1 MEIEI
6 LRLQAKQLLSEYM
19 NLDKISANIGLLL
32 CVQTLFQVEFNFFFR
47 LGSLQFLKANSNT
60 QNIAT
65 TGFFPPRLSF
75 TMQISRCKLHIFE
88 KGKLAVTG

>member
-47 LGSLQFLKANSNT
+47 LGSIQHGHQCTKPNRSSET
-60 QNIAT
+60 KS
-65 TGFFPPRLSF
+65 GSF
-75 TMQISRCKLHIFE
+75 HSKPHQIIC
-88 KGKLAVTG
+88 VTKENEGP

>member
-32 CVQTLFQVEFNFFFR
+32 CVQTLFKVEFNCFLR
-47 LGSLQFLKANSNT
+47 LGLLHFL
-60 QNIAT
+60 
-65 TGFFPPRLSF
+65 
-75 TMQISRCKLHIFE
+75 
-88 KGKLAVTG
+88 

>member
-32 CVQTLFQVEFNFFFR
+32 CVQTLFKVEFNFFLK
-47 LGSLQFLKANSNT
+47 LGLLHFLRVNSNT

-65 TGFFPPRLSF
+65 T
-75 TMQISRCKLHIFE
+75 
-88 KGKLAVTG
+88 

>member
-32 CVQTLFQVEFNFFFR
+32 CVQTLFQVEFNR
-47 LGSLQFLKANSNT
+47 TKIWMVIECNKQSNL
-60 QNIAT
+60 ID
-65 TGFFPPRLSF
+65 
-75 TMQISRCKLHIFE
+75 
-88 KGKLAVTG
+88 